1 MMSALRYAAVGSG
14 AVVGFLAAGP
24 AGAAVGAIV
33 GLLVT
38 GGGSSSAGPSP
49 SPSPSPEPTP
59 APEMTPTGPK
69 TRIIASDTAY
79 PSTFA
84 AKYSGDGNR
93 WKELTAVNPGLHVVY
108 LHWDPESDKE
118 AGWFTSPPSYIPA
131 GKVQEEGLS
140 PWAIGQT
147 VTLPDSW
154 PG

>member
-1 MMSALRYAAVGSG
+1 MSSLTRIVGVGGG
-14 AVVGFLAAGP
+14 ATVGFLAAGP
-24 AGAAVGAIV
+24 AGAAVGAVV

-38 GGGSSSAGPSP
+38 GGSSSAAPSP
-49 SPSPSPEPTP
+49 SPSPSPETAP
-59 APEMTPTGPK
+59 APETTPTGPK
-69 TRIIASDTAY
+69 TRVIASDTAY

-140 PWAIGQT
+140 PWTIGQT